1 MNFKQQAAAAAITLV
16 KENDVV
22 GLGAGA
28 TIAYAVEFLKKEIDG
43 GLSIKFVTS
52 SNLTRDL
59 LLKENLPVL
68 ATAAFSEINIYID
81 GCDQFD
87 KQLNALKS
95 GAGIHTQEK
104 LLASMAKIFV
114 LSGDETKLVDTFEIK
129 YPLAVEIL
137 PQSLSFVPLKVASLF
152 QGVQTSI
159 RADGKNDAP
168 VITKNGNYLLDIYFK
183 RWPVLSMINP
193 TLKNI
198 SGIVETSLFYAM
210 AHKAIIAGENGIRI
224 LERNL

>member
-1 MNFKQQAAAAAITLV
+1 MNYKQQAAAAAITLI
-16 KENDVV
+16 KENDNV

-28 TIAYAVEFLKKEIDG
+28 TIAYAVEFLKKQFDD

-68 ATAAFSEINIYID
+68 PTSAFSDIDIYLD

-104 LLASMAKIFV
+104 LLASMAKLFV
-114 LSGDETKLVDTFEIK
+114 LIGDETKLVNTFHIK
-129 YPLAVEIL
+129 YPLVVEML
-137 PQSLSFVPLKVASLF
+137 PQALAFVPFKIIELF
-152 QGVQTSI
+152 SGAQTSI
-159 RADGKNDAP
+159 RLDDKKSAA
-168 VITKNGNYLLDIYFK
+168 VITENGNYLLDIYFES
-183 RWPVLSMINP
+183 WPVLSLINP
-193 TLKNI
+193 VLKNI
-198 SGIVETSLFYAM
+198 AGIVETSLFYEM
-210 AHKAIIAGENGIRI
+210 AHKAIIAGENGIRV
-224 LERNL
+224 LERSL